1 MDYIWLL
8 GKQSAEHIDKT
19 IVKDLVSDEDALLAK
34 SNEKA
39 IKKQRK
45 QQQKVHARL
54 KEERRRKNGGNKEN
68 ADDNDDDDE
77 LLANIA
83 KKGSRKN
90 R

>member
-1 MDYIWLL
+1 ML

-34 SNEKA
+34 NDAKA
-39 IKKQRK
+39 LKKQRR

-54 KEERRRKNGGNKEN
+54 KEERRKHGGNKEN
-68 ADDNDDDDE
+68 ADDDVDDE

>member
-54 KEERRRKNGGNKEN
+54 KEERRRKNRGNKEN
-68 ADDNDDDDE
+68 ADDDDEDE

>member
-1 MDYIWLL
+1 MMHHIGCSL

-45 QQQKVHARL
+45 HQQKVHARL
-54 KEERRRKNGGNKEN
+54 KEERRKHGGNKEN
-68 ADDNDDDDE
+68 ADDDVDDE

>member
-1 MDYIWLL
+1 ML

-34 SNEKA
+34 NDAKA
-39 IKKQRK
+39 LKKQRK

-54 KEERRRKNGGNKEN
+54 KEERRKNGGNKEN
-68 ADDNDDDDE
+68 ADDDDDDE